1 MTGEDLVC
9 CRSIT
14 GQVMSI
20 KSPFHVLMNGLVK
33 ALSDVGQKISLII
46 YLFAEKAT
54 MVFVLPDGST
64 PAIIIP
70 WQGFDQM
77 GCFRGSFRCERILKV
92 YIMREVLNPLT
103 PVPPLTALD
112 EPWPFFHF
120 WSHHFWPKNWHHRYS
135 TSAGGKEL
143 SKDAQIRVIG
153 PREPQKCTKMLK
165 QLSKESDQNFLP
177 LHLAAPC

>member
-1 MTGEDLVC
+1 
-9 CRSIT
+9 
-14 GQVMSI
+14 MSI

-77 GCFRGSFRCERILKV
+77 GCFRGSFRYGRIFKV

-103 PVPPLTALD
+103 PVLPLTALD

-120 WSHHFWPKNWHHRYS
+120 WRHHFWPKIGIIDTQLLQEEKNFPKMPRSEWSAQGSLRY
-135 TSAGGKEL
+135 A
-143 SKDAQIRVIG
+143 
-153 PREPQKCTKMLK
+153 QKC
-165 QLSKESDQNFLP
+165 SKSWAKNSDQNFLP